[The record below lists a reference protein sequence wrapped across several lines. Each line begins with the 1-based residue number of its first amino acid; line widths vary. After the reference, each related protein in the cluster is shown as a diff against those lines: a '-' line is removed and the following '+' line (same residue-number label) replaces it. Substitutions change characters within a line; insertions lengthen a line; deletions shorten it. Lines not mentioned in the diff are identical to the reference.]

1 MALFTSTPK
10 SKLLIEEKVTL
21 LTLDSEDEDFSSGY
35 DSPVHISD
43 KDSNRNCQ
51 RRLQIEQSSDDS
63 DFSSDESTP
72 LEYSSSED
80 DDIGDDDDTD
90 SVESMKVTSTQTLV
104 ENIRYILSMPELCDV
119 LFIVGPQRVPLYGL
133 KAILSTRSRS
143 FFVMFLKHAKEA
155 MKQTKKKTKK
165 TKQAQPDKNNRLT
178 IIIDNY
184 NADIFHT
191 FLLFVHC
198 GSIVMEPSSVTGL
211 LCLATEFDIPDLRNA
226 CWDFIERCLSVQANT
241 SLLMQD
247 TFYYGDHKA
256 AQKLRLKILRMP
268 STKTISTSSTLLKDS
283 NDSRNSGQDSRNSG
297 QDSRNSVQDSR
308 NSGQDSRNSVQDSRN
323 SGQDSRNSGQDSRNS
338 VQDSRSS
345 GQDSRNS
352 GQGSCI
358 SIETLV

>member
-1 MALFTSTPK
+1 MFNGKQKNIFDGNHRNMFNGKHMHVSNGK
-10 SKLLIEEKVTL
+10 HMHVSNGKHMNMFN
-21 LTLDSEDEDFSSGY
+21 DFSSGY

-90 SVESMKVTSTQTLV
+90 SVESMKGDSEHSKQVVFCYVSETCKRSHETDEEENEEDKAGSTDQ
-104 ENIRYILSMPELCDV
+104 
-119 LFIVGPQRVPLYGL
+119 
-133 KAILSTRSRS
+133 
-143 FFVMFLKHAKEA
+143 
-155 MKQTKKKTKK
+155 
-165 TKQAQPDKNNRLT
+165 NNRLT

-184 NADIFHT
+184 DADIFHT

-226 CWDFIERCLSVQANT
+226 CWDFIERCLSAHANT

-247 TFYYGDHKA
+247 TFHYGDHKA

-268 STKTISTSSTLLKDS
+268 STKDYINIFDTFERFK
-283 NDSRNSGQDSRNSG
+283 
-297 QDSRNSVQDSR
+297 
-308 NSGQDSRNSVQDSRN
+308 
-323 SGQDSRNSGQDSRNS
+323 
-338 VQDSRSS
+338 
-345 GQDSRNS
+345 
-352 GQGSCI
+352 
-358 SIETLV
+358 

>member
-1 MALFTSTPK
+1 M
-10 SKLLIEEKVTL
+10 
-21 LTLDSEDEDFSSGY
+21 
-35 DSPVHISD
+35 
-43 KDSNRNCQ
+43 R
-51 RRLQIEQSSDDS
+51 
-63 DFSSDESTP
+63 TP

-80 DDIGDDDDTD
+80 DDIGDDDDID

-184 NADIFHT
+184 DADIFHT

-247 TFYYGDHKA
+247 TFHYGDHKA

-283 NDSRNSGQDSRNSG
+283 NDSRNSV

-308 NSGQDSRNSVQDSRN
+308 NSVQDSRVN
-323 SGQDSRNSGQDSRNS
+323 SGTKVPVLALED
-338 VQDSRSS
+338 
-345 GQDSRNS
+345 
-352 GQGSCI
+352 I
-358 SIETLV
+358 